1 MSKKEQVA
9 DLEQQV
15 TEQAETT
22 TDVDVANLKQQ
33 AVKQTKTTT
42 DVGAANLEQQAAE
55 QAEVTTDV
63 TEGQDNAQKGLVEE
77 LQSALT
83 EANAKVEEH
92 WNTILRLKAE
102 MDNLRK
108 RTERD
113 IQNAHKYALERFV
126 ESLLPV
132 VDSLEL
138 GIQAANQ
145 EGATV
150 KSICEGSEMTLKM
163 LLQSMEKQG
172 VQVVNPLGERFNP
185 DYHQAMAM
193 QPHDGEA
200 NIVIN
205 VMQKGYLLNDRLVR
219 PALVVVSKPT
229 EESKEEKED

>member
-1 MSKKEQVA
+1 MSKQEQVA
-9 DLEQQV
+9 DLKK
-15 TEQAETT
+15 QAAEHAKTT
-22 TDVDVANLKQQ
+22 TDVD
-33 AVKQTKTTT
+33 
-42 DVGAANLEQQAAE
+42 AADLEQQAAE
-55 QAEVTTDV
+55 QAEATTDV
-63 TEGQDNAQKGLVEE
+63 TAGQDDSVEE
-77 LQSALT
+77 LQAALA
-83 EANAKVEEH
+83 EANAKAEEH
-92 WNTILRLKAE
+92 WNTVLRLKAE

-108 RTERD
+108 RAERD

-138 GIQAANQ
+138 GIQAVNQ
-145 EGATV
+145 EGATIE
-150 KSICEGSEMTLKM
+150 SICEGSEMTLKM

-229 EESKEEKED
+229 EEPKEKEEEKED